1 MSKVLLLWLHFF
13 LWMFLEFIVN
23 KKLKVQKIF
32 LVVYKI
38 KTKDLKWL
46 VSRLF

>member
-1 MSKVLLLWLHFF
+1 
-13 LWMFLEFIVN
+13 MFLEFIVN

-38 KTKDLKWL
+38 KNQGFKVTGFTFILEHHTQLL
-46 VSRLF
+46 VTVNQL

>member
-1 MSKVLLLWLHFF
+1 MIALFLL
-13 LWMFLEFIVN
+13 MFLEFIVN

-38 KTKDLKWL
+38 KTKDLK
-46 VSRLF
+46 